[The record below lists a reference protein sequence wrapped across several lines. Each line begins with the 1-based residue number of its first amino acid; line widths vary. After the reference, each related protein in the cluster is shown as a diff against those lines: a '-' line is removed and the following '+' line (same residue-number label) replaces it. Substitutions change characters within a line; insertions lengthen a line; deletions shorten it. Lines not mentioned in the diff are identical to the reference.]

1 MENYIV
7 IFFEQFKIFTMT
19 LRIGTLIWKIELFSP
34 LNSVESHQQT
44 CHNFLTVAFF
54 NWIITRVG
62 WLILVKKIQR
72 ASYASD
78 CHRSLRLFA
87 ATSLTMPFADV
98 DSDQAQLHLLL
109 TWHSPARIWSL
120 HSNLKHWT
128 IFPPGFSRKTSTNM
142 S

>member
-1 MENYIV
+1 MKKYIV
-7 IFFEQFKIFTMT
+7 IFLEQFKIFTMT
-19 LRIGTLIWKIELFSP
+19 LRKGTLIWKIELFSP

-62 WLILVKKIQR
+62 WLVLVKKFHR
-72 ASYASD
+72 ASYASY

-87 ATSLTMPFADV
+87 ATSLTMPFVDV

-109 TWHSPARIWSL
+109 TWHNPAGLYSLIWKIEIFSPQNSVEG
-120 HSNLKHWT
+120 H
-128 IFPPGFSRKTSTNM
+128 
-142 S
+142 